1 MSDLTRIRPTA
12 EWIALLEDKAVPCG
26 PINTIDKT
34 FADPQVKHLGIAQK
48 VHSNSLGEITLLA
61 QPYTLSR
68 TPSKLVSGAPE
79 AGEQTDEILAE
90 FGYSAAEIATM
101 HERKAV
107 MAQRADAFVALPGG
121 IGTLEEIF
129 EVWTW
134 QPLGLHDKPV
144 AFYDIHGYWTPL
156 LRALDGMVDAG
167 FLSLKVRG
175 SLVVADT
182 PQALWAGLGQAE
194 R

>member
-1 MSDLTRIRPTA
+1 MRVAIFTGSSDGADQRWHEAATQVTRYLVRQGAGIVYGGA
-12 EWIALLEDKAVPCG
+12 SVGLMGAVADIAIEEG
-26 PINTIDKT
+26 
-34 FADPQVKHLGIAQK
+34 
-48 VHSNSLGEITLLA
+48 
-61 QPYTLSR
+61 
-68 TPSKLVSGAPE
+68 
-79 AGEQTDEILAE
+79 
-90 FGYSAAEIATM
+90 AEIVGVIPRSLFSEEVPHRGLTELIEVDSM

-134 QPLGLHDKPV
+134 QHLGLHDKPV